1 VRLVTTSRRSQTGGP
16 RSGATLRPR
25 TLILVPVLAGA
36 LACGAARLSRQ
47 EAERD
52 IRKDYPVRVTVQ
64 VPETARAVKGS
75 PEHARLVALQETLE
89 KSGWFTVARS
99 PDGDREQFS
108 FRPGPGAPAAVR
120 PSAKGF
126 QLPAAEV
133 EFVRAVALDTS
144 RDGARV
150 TYQIRLVRPS
160 AFFGIFQA
168 LHPGVKIG
176 DTKDRHATYRRQGRD
191 WILQGTDEAFPK
203 D

>member
-1 VRLVTTSRRSQTGGP
+1 MRLR
-16 RSGATLRPR
+16 A
-25 TLILVPVLAGA
+25 LVIVPALAGA

-52 IRKDYPVRVTVQ
+52 IRKDYPVPVTVQ
-64 VPETARAVKGS
+64 VPGTAGAVKGS
-75 PEHARLVALQETLE
+75 PEHARLVALQELLA
-89 KSGWFTVARS
+89 KSGFTVSRT
-99 PDGDREQFS
+99 PEGDRERFS

-133 EFVRAVALDTS
+133 EFVRAVAIDTA

-150 TYQIRLVRPS
+150 TYQIRLVRPG
-160 AFFGIFQA
+160 AFFGVFQI

-176 DTKDRHATYRRQGRD
+176 DTKERHATYRRQGRD
-191 WILQGTDEAFPK
+191 WILQGTDEAFRN
-203 D
+203 